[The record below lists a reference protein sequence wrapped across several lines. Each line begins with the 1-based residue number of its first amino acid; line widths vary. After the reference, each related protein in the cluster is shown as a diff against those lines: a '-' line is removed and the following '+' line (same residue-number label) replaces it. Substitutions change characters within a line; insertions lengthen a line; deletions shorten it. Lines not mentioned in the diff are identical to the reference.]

1 MKGSEP
7 LGAVRGRTGG
17 GPLDGGPDD
26 CPITFDEREVGH
38 DHAVAL
44 RDDAPEDPGSE
55 KPLAPWPIRPGVV
68 LAQGDRAPPCQ
79 FRKSVLTAVRAR
91 WGELGD
97 DATAVR
103 DRHRVACSRLTE
115 IRAEPVL
122 QLADAYGLHEAE
134 CRLMRLH
141 RNCPGRETATRRGA
155 GSADSPA
162 AGPGVRPSACA
173 AATRRTS
180 ASRTA
185 ASAPGGSAARPTA
198 A

>member
-1 MKGSEP
+1 MVVRSHSTSVRSDTTTRP
-7 LGAVRGRTGG
+7 LLETMRRIFRRSAVG
-17 GPLDGGPDD
+17 LH
-26 CPITFDEREVGH
+26 FLEE
-38 DHAVAL
+38 
-44 RDDAPEDPGSE
+44 APEDPGSE

-122 QLADAYGLHEAE
+122 QLADAYGL
-134 CRLMRLH
+134 LMQ
-141 RNCPGRETATRRGA
+141 PTRRGA

-162 AGPGVRPSACA
+162 AGPG
-173 AATRRTS
+173 
-180 ASRTA
+180 
-185 ASAPGGSAARPTA
+185 
-198 A
+198 